1 MYLGVSPEETPAIL
15 QDDRVGSKEKPVVCG
30 PMLKNMRK
38 HRETPYGWTVVNTIP
53 ADMLPARILQRI
65 LLVEFLGRGK
75 MKKQTPAPG
84 HCFIEYWSS
93 ITFATI
99 CGSKVMR
106 SYIEATTIYAENE
119 HLKSSVSMCVCPKNE
134 TPTSRMTWLV

>member
-15 QDDRVGSKEKPVVCG
+15 QDDRVGSKEEPVVCG

-65 LLVEFLGRGK
+65 LLVEFRGRSK
-75 MKKQTPAPG
+75 MKKNKHQLQVIVSFVAVRTCD
-84 HCFIEYWSS
+84 HI
-93 ITFATI
+93 
-99 CGSKVMR
+99 SK
-106 SYIEATTIYAENE
+106 
-119 HLKSSVSMCVCPKNE
+119 
-134 TPTSRMTWLV
+134 